1 MADPPQSPADPP
13 ADRKAKPEPG
23 LERYPSTDRTDSI
36 KGVEPRS
43 FDTEPDADL
52 GPREDN
58 DQFLLGPGG
67 DPAEGKR
74 DG

>member
-1 MADPPQSPADPP
+1 MPDQPQPP
-13 ADRKAKPEPG
+13 AGREVKPAP
-23 LERYPSTDRTDSI
+23 ERYPSTDRTDSI
-36 KGVEPRS
+36 KGVEPRR
-43 FDTEPDADL
+43 FDAGLDDDEL
-52 GPREDN
+52 RPREEN